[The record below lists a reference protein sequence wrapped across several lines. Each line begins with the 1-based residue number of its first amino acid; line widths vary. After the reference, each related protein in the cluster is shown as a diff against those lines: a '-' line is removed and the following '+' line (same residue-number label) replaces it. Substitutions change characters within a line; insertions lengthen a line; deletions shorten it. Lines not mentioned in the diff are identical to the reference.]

1 MPCTAQNVLDGLE
14 SLRTPNGIRM
24 GEIFALAKACADM
37 QVAEIE
43 RLLERPEHE
52 ARVAAVSVMDAQ
64 ARSRG
69 TTAGRRQ
76 ELFDLYLRRHDR
88 IDTWD
93 LVDRSA
99 IWVVGEHLV
108 DGPRDVL
115 HELARSADPA
125 RRRTS
130 ILATMAFIR
139 RGQLDDTFRIAAVL
153 VADTDETVSKAVGWM
168 LREAGKR
175 DQEQLIGFLD
185 RHQAEMPRVAVRFA
199 TEHLAPNV
207 RARYVRMTRTPTTG
221 RGQP

>member
-1 MPCTAQNVLDGLE
+1 MSCTAQNVLDRLE
-14 SLRTPNGIRM
+14 SLRMPHDIRM
-24 GEIFALAKACADM
+24 GDIFALAKACADM
-37 QVAEIE
+37 QLTEIE
-43 RLLERPEHE
+43 RLLDRPEHE

-64 ARSRG
+64 ARSRR
-69 TTAGRRQ
+69 TTTVRRQ

-108 DGPRDVL
+108 DRPRDVL
-115 HELARSADPA
+115 DELASAAHPA
-125 RRRTS
+125 RRRTA

-139 RGQLDDTFRIAAVL
+139 RGQLDDTFRIAAML

-175 DQEQLIGFLD
+175 DPERLVGFLD
-185 RHQAEMPRVAVRFA
+185 RHQAKMPRVAVRYA
-199 TEHLAPNV
+199 TELLAPNV
-207 RARYVRMTRTPTTG
+207 RAQYVRTTRKPTTG
-221 RGQP
+221 RG